1 MSAML
6 PNFLVVGAEKAG
18 TTTLA
23 RMSSCHSEVFMSDP
37 KEPQFFSDHNWGK
50 GIRWYE
56 SLFTGAEGF
65 KAVGE
70 ASPSYTWAPE
80 SGDVPRRIA
89 ECLGPI
95 RYIYILRHPVER
107 IVSHYRHAL
116 LHHWIPD
123 ETSIE
128 KALELKPALMD
139 CSRYYY
145 QIEQFLPFTSREQ
158 WCVPI
163 LEDLTRDPSAVLSQV
178 FLFLGIDDRISVGL
192 ISENVTDQ
200 RRRIPAWMYR
210 LKPLSAV
217 VPSAMWRAVRRLAER
232 VVGEKLAKPAVPA
245 ELEAGLARQLRPDI
259 ERLSEFCRR
268 DFLSLWGMN
277 Q

>member
-1 MSAML
+1 VL
-6 PNFLVVGAEKAG
+6 PNFLIVGAEKAG

-23 RMSSCHSEVFMSDP
+23 RMLSCHPEVFMSDP

-56 SLFTGAEGF
+56 SLFRGAEGF

-80 SGDVPRRIA
+80 SRYVPRRIA

-95 RYIYILRHPVER
+95 RYIYILRHPIER

-123 ETSIE
+123 ATSLE
-128 KALELKPALMD
+128 QALQLKPTLIE

-145 QIEQFLPFTSREQ
+145 QIEQYLAFTSREQ

-163 LEDLTRDPSAVLSQV
+163 LEDLTRDPEAVLSQV
-178 FLFLGIDDRISVGL
+178 FLFLGIDERISIGL
-192 ISENVTDQ
+192 ISENVTDR

-210 LKPLSAV
+210 LKPLSAL
-217 VPSAMWRAVRRLAER
+217 VPSGMRRVGRKLAEQ
-232 VVGEKLAKPAVPA
+232 VVGEKLARPSVPA
-245 ELEAGLARQLRPDI
+245 ELEAGLARQLRPDT
-259 ERLSEFCRR
+259 ERLSEFCGR
-268 DFLSLWGMN
+268 DLVSLWGMD